1 LFDHLD
7 RNRKAGDTFHEAMTD
22 VSKLNSQAVL
32 LAYDFSGIQLLA
44 DIGGGYGQFLSAIL
58 QVYPAMRGILLDT
71 PTVIAAANEQLA
83 LRACRQRCTLFPGN
97 LLEAVPQGA
106 NAYLMSGVIHDW
118 DDEHAVRIL
127 DNCRRAMAPNGKVLV
142 VEMVVPAERE
152 SPLSTLLDLNMLVM
166 TGGRERTETDFRRL
180 FDAAGL
186 TLMKIVP
193 TLALLWVME
202 AGCPL

>member
-1 LFDHLD
+1 ML
-7 RNRKAGDTFHEAMTD
+7 
-22 VSKLNSQAVL
+22 V
-32 LAYDFSGIQLLA
+32 AYDFSGIQVLA

-58 QVYPAMRGILLDT
+58 QVYPGMRGILLDT
-71 PTVIAAANEQLA
+71 PTVIAAASKQLA
-83 LRACRQRCTLFPGN
+83 SRACRQRCTLVPGN

-106 NAYLMSGVIHDW
+106 TAYLMSGVIHDW

-186 TLMKIVP
+186 TLTRIVP
-193 TLALLWVME
+193 TLAPLSVME
-202 AGCPL
+202 GACQ